1 MGNSPHTLIIAEAG
15 VNHNGDIRL
24 ARKLV
29 ECAAEAGAD
38 LVKFQTFTA
47 EKIVTSV
54 APKADYQRAG
64 GDTSTTQIGMLQR
77 LELSDEMHRELAA
90 HCAECGVGFF
100 STGFDIDNVDYLLT
114 MGQRLIK
121 VPSGEMTNLPYLR
134 HIGSRG
140 VDILMSTGMCSLGDT
155 EAALDVIE
163 QAGTPRE
170 RITVLHCNT
179 EYPTPFSDVNLMAMV
194 NIGRAFGVKVGYSDH
209 TKGIEVPVAAVALGA
224 AVIEKHFTLDRTMQG
239 PDHAASLEPNEL
251 KAMVSAIRNIE
262 HALGDGI
269 KRRTESE
276 QKNVPIARRSLVARI
291 AIASGE
297 PLTAENLTAK
307 RPGSGISPMRW
318 DEVVGKPAKRNFVPD
333 ELIEL

>member
-1 MGNSPHTLIIAEAG
+1 MVNTSHTLIIAEAG

-47 EKIVTSV
+47 DNVVTAM
-54 APKADYQRAG
+54 APKAKYQQAR
-64 GDTSTTQIGMLQR
+64 GDTSTTQIGMLQQ
-77 LELSDEMHRELAA
+77 LELSDDMHRELADY
-90 HCAECGVGFF
+90 CSKCGIGFF
-100 STGFDIDNVDYLLT
+100 STGFDIKDIDYLLT

-121 VPSGEMTNLPYLR
+121 VPSGEMTNFPYLR
-134 HIGSRG
+134 HIGSRRIE
-140 VDILMSTGMCSLGDT
+140 ILMSTGMCSLGDI
-155 EAALDVIE
+155 EAALNVVE

-170 RITVLHCNT
+170 NITILHCNT

-194 NIGRAFGVKVGYSDH
+194 NIGKAFGVKVGYSDH
-209 TKGIEVPVAAVALGA
+209 TRGIEVPVAAVALGA

-239 PDHAASLEPNEL
+239 PDHSASLEPGEL
-251 KAMVSAIRNIE
+251 KTMVSAIRNIE
-262 HALGDGI
+262 RALGDGI

-276 QKNVPIARRSLVARI
+276 EKNLLIVRRSLVARI
-291 AIASGE
+291 SIARGE
-297 PLTAENLTAK
+297 LLTSENLTVK
-307 RPGSGISPMRW
+307 RPGSGVSPMLW
-318 DEVVGKPAKRNFVPD
+318 PEVIGKPAKRDFLPD